1 MKNAPSGAFF
11 ESRILRAF
19 RENPF
24 CSDLVVFDVGLVEG
38 IDPEEHS
45 QIGDFAHFHLEEIP
59 KFVRVSL
66 LELPLDERDALR
78 AVRLGG
84 TLEYRV
90 HEGFQS
96 LSGNVRHDL
105 VQIGRRR
112 NPHVLSGNGSDERE
126 RFVARASEIE
136 LPDRME
142 VGGTDR
148 SRGRESGVCPAFV
161 LAEFFS
167 HAFAQKLAVP
177 LPHRLEGVGEKEMVD
192 HVTSRCG
199 SFEKELRSDVCRIR
213 LGVFLARIG
222 DSCSRSFEEGLDVDA
237 EKGEREKPDVRKH
250 AVPSSDFG
258 THGKRLPSLGF
269 GMAEKLRAGFGNRE
283 RTRSVEPA
291 TVGHVFVR
299 HGRKRRGFRRR
310 TGFGNRYQS
319 DLGSPLVRLLDRRKH
334 RSGLERIDR
343 IEKEEGFGHIRM
355 GELSEQRFGDGGGS
369 EVRASNTHDY
379 EGFAIRKLVRHRNRG
394 VQIFGGFGKEKRS
407 EIARP
412 GFLGK
417 VFADFG
423 KQTGKRGLIG
433 IGENEG
439 CGFEIETGHALK
451 TEMRKN
457 VRLLYSKFDSVNFG
471 KNFEN
476 GSLEILR
483 KATGGRLLP
492 CDLAGLFEMGKRS
505 GRRLRRVVEAIE
517 KRVEIPSES
526 GKESKRRGNVVIERG
541 NVGIRRRIEN
551 VGFHALSN
559 GDNRLWTVPD
569 GPKNRSRP

>member
-1 MKNAPSGAFF
+1 M
-11 ESRILRAF
+11 
-19 RENPF
+19 PF
-24 CSDLVVFDVGLVEG
+24 
-38 IDPEEHS
+38 
-45 QIGDFAHFHLEEIP
+45 
-59 KFVRVSL
+59 
-66 LELPLDERDALR
+66 DERDALR

-96 LSGNVRHDL
+96 LSGDVRHDR

-112 NPHVLSGNGSDERE
+112 NPHVLAGNGPNERE
-126 RFVARASEIE
+126 RFVARPSEIE

-142 VGGTDR
+142 VGGADR
-148 SRGRESGVCPAFV
+148 SRGRKSGVGPAFV
-161 LAEFFS
+161 LAELFS
-167 HAFAQKLAVP
+167 DAFPQKLAVP
-177 LPHRLEGVGEKEMVD
+177 LPYRLEGVGEKEMVD
-192 HVTSRCG
+192 HVASCCG

-222 DSCSRSFEEGLDVDA
+222 DAGGRAFEEGFDVDA
-237 EKGEREKPDVRKH
+237 EKGEREKSDVRKH

-258 THGKRLPSLGF
+258 THGKRLPPLGF

-299 HGRKRRGFRRR
+299 HGGKRRGFSRR
-310 TGFGNRYQS
+310 TGFGNRHQS

-343 IEKEEGFGHIRM
+343 IEKVEGFARIRM
-355 GELSEQRFGDGGGS
+355 GEFSEQRFGDGGGS
-369 EVRASNTHDY
+369 EVRTSDAHDY
-379 EGFAIRKLVRHRNRG
+379 EGFAIRKFVRHRNRG
-394 VQIFGGFGKEKRS
+394 VQVFRSFGKEERR

-423 KQTGKRGLIG
+423 KQAGKRGLIG
-433 IGENEG
+433 IGKNEG

-457 VRLLYSKFDSVNFG
+457 VRLLYSKIDSVNFG

-476 GSLEILR
+476 GSLEFLR
-483 KATGGRLLP
+483 KAAVGRVLPYDLARLL
-492 CDLAGLFEMGKRS
+492 EMGKRS
-505 GRRLRRVVEAIE
+505 GRKLRRVVEAIE

-541 NVGIRRRIEN
+541 NVGIRRRIED